1 MHVEN
6 YKENVKNPCF
16 SVEKEGKLRGECVK
30 RWWKDRA
37 KAPLHALPKRMW
49 NVEREQR
56 RFRYDRIGLQR
67 KVLLAFF
74 GKMW

>member
-30 RWWKDRA
+30 PLWKSKMPDEINPHGA
-37 KAPLHALPKRMW
+37 GSEAVCKA
-49 NVEREQR
+49 
-56 RFRYDRIGLQR
+56 
-67 KVLLAFF
+67 
-74 GKMW
+74 